1 MSSRD
6 EDHFKPKVGPPKARG
21 RAPTSKFVGRVLKA
35 TSKAGRSIGNHLRT
49 SRSSAGAK
57 LGRGHVAANL
67 AGQSMGPRSRRVV
80 VKTRLV
86 NLKAASP
93 RSTQKHLRYIE
104 RDGVTPDGDR
114 GQLYSANTDQ
124 ADADDFETR
133 GKHDRH
139 QFRFIVSPEDAND
152 LQDLQAFTCD
162 LMGQVERDL
171 GTKLDWVAV
180 DHWDTDD
187 PHTHI
192 VVRGKDQHGQD
203 LIIARD
209 YIAHGMRHRA
219 SELATQWLGRRTEIE
234 IRESLSK
241 EVAQERWTTLDR
253 SIVAEMRHGEIVLR
267 HKLLDADAGFHRGLL
282 IGRLDRLTV
291 MGLATKT
298 APGRY
303 RIEPG
308 FESTLRAMGERGD
321 IIRTMQRAF
330 THGHREHRIFD
341 NADPAARVVGR
352 IAGKGLAD
360 ELSDRAYLV
369 IEGVDGRAHYV
380 ALPAQAD
387 PADYPMGGVLEVRGG
402 TDPRPADRRIEGLAE
417 NGIYRTDR
425 HLAVVHEHNREGLD
439 PEKFVQAHVR
449 RLEALRREGI
459 VERLEEGVWRVP
471 PNLADRG
478 RLYDTWRAGGARVIL
493 RSHLSLDQQ
502 AQARGATWLDQQLV
516 ADAERLT
523 DNGFGADVRYALS
536 KRADVLVDMGFA
548 ERRGERVIFAQNLLT
563 ALRAKE
569 IEATARTIE
578 SETGLAY
585 RPMIDGQSVN
595 GVYRRAITLAS
606 GRFAML
612 DDATGFSL
620 VPWRP
625 VIDNR
630 LGQSMG
636 AVIRGDFVSWEFGRR
651 RGLSL

>member
-6 EDHFKPKVGPPKARG
+6 ENHFKPKIGTPKARG
-21 RAPTSKFVGRVLKA
+21 RAPAAKFIGRVLKA
-35 TSKAGRSIGNHLRT
+35 TSKAGRQIGNRFTT

-57 LGRGHVAANL
+57 LGRGQVAANL
-67 AGQSMGPRSRRVV
+67 AGRSVGPRSRRIVI
-80 VKTRLV
+80 KTRLV

-104 RDGVTPDGDR
+104 RDGVTPDGGR
-114 GQLYSANTDQ
+114 GQLYGANTDQ

-152 LQDLQAFTCD
+152 LQDLKAFTRD
-162 LMGQVERDL
+162 LMGQMQRDL

-192 VVRGKDQHGQD
+192 VLRGKDEHGQD

-209 YIAHGMRHRA
+209 YIAYGMRHCA
-219 SELATQWLGRRTEIE
+219 SQIATQWLGQRTEIE

-241 EVAQERWTTLDR
+241 EIAQERWTSLDR
-253 SIVAEMRHGEIVLR
+253 SIMEELRHGEIVLR
-267 HKLLDADAGFHRGLL
+267 RKLVDADAGFRRGLL
-282 IGRLDRLTV
+282 IGRLDRLAD

-298 APGRY
+298 APGVY
-303 RIEPG
+303 RIEPA
-308 FESTLRAMGERGD
+308 FESTLRTMGERGD

-330 THGHREHRIFD
+330 THGHREHRIF
-341 NADPAARVVGR
+341 NSSDPAARVVGR
-352 IAGKGLAD
+352 VAGKGLAD

-369 IEGVDGRAHYV
+369 IDGVDGRAHYV
-380 ALPAQAD
+380 ALCAQAELG
-387 PADYPMGGVLEVRGG
+387 DYPVGGVVEVRGG
-402 TDPRPADRRIEGLAE
+402 ADLRPADRRIEGLAE
-417 NGIYRTDR
+417 NGIYRTER
-425 HLAVVHEHNREGLD
+425 HLTVVREHNREGLD
-439 PEKFVQAHVR
+439 PETIVQAHVR
-449 RLEALRREGI
+449 RLEALRRDGI

-471 PNLADRG
+471 PNLVERG
-478 RLYDTWRAGGARVIL
+478 RIYDTRRAGGARVIVH
-493 RSHLSLDQQ
+493 SHLTLEQQ
-502 AQARGATWLDQQLV
+502 VQALGATWLDEQLV
-516 ADAERLT
+516 TGAQRST
-523 DNGFGADVRYALS
+523 DSGFGVEAHHALT
-536 KRADVLVDMGFA
+536 KRADVLVERGFA
-548 ERRGERVIFAQNLLT
+548 ERRGQRVIFARNLLNV
-563 ALRAKE
+563 LRAKE
-569 IEATARTIE
+569 IATTAKAIE

-585 RPMIDGQSVN
+585 RPIADGQSAT

-625 VIDNR
+625 VIDKR
-630 LGQSMG
+630 LGQSMS
-636 AVIRGDFVSWEFGRR
+636 VVVRGDFVAWEFGRR